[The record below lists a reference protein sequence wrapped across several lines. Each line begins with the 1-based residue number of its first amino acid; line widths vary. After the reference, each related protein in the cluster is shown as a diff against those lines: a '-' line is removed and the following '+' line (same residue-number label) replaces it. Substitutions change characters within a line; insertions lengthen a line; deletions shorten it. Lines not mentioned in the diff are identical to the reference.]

1 MTGICH
7 ADAVHGPRGAGTW
20 SRLIAGTVY
29 GLQLAAAPT
38 FAAMALV
45 TASANGGAS
54 DILCAAALDASP
66 LSGMVAMYALMSAV
80 HAGPWLSLASR

>member
-1 MTGICH
+1 MTGLCH
-7 ADAVHGPRGAGTW
+7 ADAVHGPSAAGAR
-20 SRLIAGTVY
+20 SRLIAGTAY

-45 TASANGGAS
+45 TASADGGAS

-66 LSGMVAMYALMSAV
+66 LSGMVPMYALMSAF
-80 HAGPWLSLASR
+80 HAGAWLRLMGR